1 MAPVAL
7 LVLALATGS
16 ARAQSYPRL
25 GLYGSMYGD
34 GYPLWDST
42 GTVNMVAVSE
52 IARYDE
58 VIIDASPLT
67 PYRPDVTALIRGINP
82 GISMLAYVTG
92 HDIWDANTPDS
103 TVNFPTRYN
112 HLVRNLGGY
121 LYNKQGTY
129 FSQSRVNIAKRD
141 AFGRFTV
148 AEAVAD
154 LFNDALVKSG
164 QWNGV
169 FLDVFCNGIGWMES
183 PAESVDYVRAGYS
196 SFASFDAAWKAGTDT
211 LANRLRRIA
220 GPSVILVGNCA
231 SGTKYVSFNG
241 WMRENFPYQQGG
253 SWFSNMYWDPG
264 GYFADEQHFLAPRH
278 NYIFSA
284 AGAATPYSSDNARKI
299 RLGLATA
306 SLGTGFHVF
315 GPSSRLSRP
324 YAYHDWWYDEYS
336 VDLTTGNSATDR
348 AHTGWLGQPLGAY
361 YQMLWAGSNPD
372 AVTNPGFES
381 SVSTG
386 WTLFSTIG
394 STVTRDTTTAA
405 VGSASAHVTVPATSS
420 VPWAVAYT
428 STGTLTVGITWQASA
443 TFWAKASTPR
453 NITVALALPTSG
465 GLGAQVV
472 TIGTTWKQYQA
483 VIVSSGTGTAELQFQ
498 LGGEAGDVW
507 LDDCHLQIGS
517 SSVYRRDFQNGSIL
531 INPSANSLT
540 VPLER
545 SFRKIHGTVD
555 PFVNDGSTVNQV
567 TIASLDAV
575 FLIGTDQIAPS
586 PILDLR
592 RVP

>member
-1 MAPVAL
+1 
-7 LVLALATGS
+7 
-16 ARAQSYPRL
+16 
-25 GLYGSMYGD
+25 
-34 GYPLWDST
+34 
-42 GTVNMVAVSE
+42 
-52 IARYDE
+52 
-58 VIIDASPLT
+58 
-67 PYRPDVTALIRGINP
+67 
-82 GISMLAYVTG
+82 
-92 HDIWDANTPDS
+92 
-103 TVNFPTRYN
+103 
-112 HLVRNLGGY
+112 
-121 LYNKQGTY
+121 
-129 FSQSRVNIAKRD
+129 
-141 AFGRFTV
+141 
-148 AEAVAD
+148 
-154 LFNDALVKSG
+154 
-164 QWNGV
+164 
-169 FLDVFCNGIGWMES
+169 
-183 PAESVDYVRAGYS
+183 
-196 SFASFDAAWKAGTDT
+196 
-211 LANRLRRIA
+211 
-220 GPSVILVGNCA
+220 
-231 SGTKYVSFNG
+231 
-241 WMRENFPYQQGG
+241 
-253 SWFSNMYWDPG
+253 
-264 GYFADEQHFLAPRH
+264 
-278 NYIFSA
+278 
-284 AGAATPYSSDNARKI
+284 
-299 RLGLATA
+299 
-306 SLGTGFHVF
+306 
-315 GPSSRLSRP
+315 
-324 YAYHDWWYDEYS
+324 
-336 VDLTTGNSATDR
+336 
-348 AHTGWLGQPLGAY
+348 
-361 YQMLWAGSNPD
+361 
-372 AVTNPGFES
+372 
-381 SVSTG
+381 
-386 WTLFSTIG
+386 
-394 STVTRDTTTAA
+394 VTRDTTTAA